1 MSRNAL
7 GFRIAPA
14 VAVPALLSLIALAP
28 AATPAAAQR
37 RLPRASGSYSLAQIL
52 SYPYTEE
59 LTASATQPRLAWVFV
74 REGVRNVWV
83 ASGPDFAPHQLTD
96 YRSDDGQE
104 LTNLSISGDGKYVV
118 YVRGGDHDAN
128 WDAEGGLQPNP
139 SHSAVQPKVQ
149 IWSVALGDGA
159 SRATPK
165 LLADGDLPVLSPSGD
180 RVVFVKDNQ
189 LSVVPTSGS
198 APATT
203 LFFARGTIGSPVWS
217 PRGDRLAF
225 VSSRGDHSFVGVFSS
240 DSAPIRYL
248 APSTSN
254 DGAPAWSPDGTHIA
268 FVRRPGTGG
277 VPETMLDLHP
287 DPWQIWTADASTGEG
302 HMVWKSPV
310 TLRGS
315 FPETQGEANL
325 AWGAGDRLVFLSD
338 MDGWPHLYSVPVSGG
353 APLLLTPGTFMA
365 EFVTMTPDHSAI
377 VYNANTGNTAGDYD
391 RRHLFR
397 VAVDRAAPVELTP
410 GDGLEW
416 LPRVLGDGRTI
427 AYIGAG
433 VQRPPLPSIVP
444 LSGGAP
450 RALAADVIPPQF
462 PSASLITPKPVT
474 FKAADGTE
482 VHGQL
487 FAQAGDAREKPAL
500 IFVHGGPP
508 RQMLLGWHYMD
519 YYSNAYAV
527 NQYLANHG
535 YVVLVGE
542 LPPRHRLRTRLSSSG
557 ARGPVGRIRVSGCR
571 GWRRVSAR
579 TAGGRR
585 IAYRDLGR
593 LVRRISHRARARAQL
608 GHLQGRRRS
617 ARRAQLDR
625 GLRLGAHEPAATL
638 REGRHHACAQCRV
651 AVLACRLDGDV
662 EKSGAADPGR

>member
-1 MSRNAL
+1 M
-7 GFRIAPA
+7 
-14 VAVPALLSLIALAP
+14 
-28 AATPAAAQR
+28 
-37 RLPRASGSYSLAQIL
+37 
-52 SYPYTEE
+52 
-59 LTASATQPRLAWVFV
+59 
-74 REGVRNVWV
+74 
-83 ASGPDFAPHQLTD
+83 
-96 YRSDDGQE
+96 
-104 LTNLSISGDGKYVV
+104 
-118 YVRGGDHDAN
+118 RGGDHDAN

-139 SHSAVQPKVQ
+139 NHSPVQPKVQ
-149 IWSVALGDGA
+149 IWSVAIGNGA
-159 SRATPK
+159 RATPK
-165 LLADGDLPVLSPSGD
+165 LLADGDYPVLTPSGD

-189 LSVVPTSGS
+189 LSVVPTNGS
-198 APATT
+198 APAKT

-225 VSSRGDHSFVGVFSS
+225 VSNRGDHSFVGVFST

-254 DGAPAWSPDGTHIA
+254 DGAPAWSPDGTRIA

-277 VPETMLDLHP
+277 VPETLLEQHP
-287 DPWQIWTADASTGEG
+287 DPWEIWTADASTGQG

-325 AWGAGDRLVFLSD
+325 VWGTGDRLVFLSD
-338 MDGWPHLYSVPVSGG
+338 MDGWPHLYSVPVTGG
-353 APLLLTPGTFMA
+353 APLLLTPGAFMA
-365 EFVTMTPDHSAI
+365 EYVTETPDHSAI
-377 VYNANTGNTAGDYD
+377 VYNANTGTTAGDYD

-397 VAVDRAAPVELTP
+397 VPVDRASPVALTS

-416 LPRVLGDGRTI
+416 SPRVLGDGRTV

-433 VQRPPLPSIVP
+433 VQRPPLPSVVP

-450 RALAADVIPPQF
+450 RALAADVIPAQF

-487 FAQAGDAREKPAL
+487 FARAGDARKKPAL

-527 NQYLANHG
+527 NQYLADHG
-535 YVVLVGE
+535 FVVLVGQ
-542 LPPRHRLRTRLSSSG
+542 LPARHRLRPRVPSSATHAGPRG
-557 ARGPVGRIRVSGCR
+557 ASEYQDVRRG
-571 GWRRVSAR
+571 RRVSAAR
-579 TAGGRR
+579 SPDVDADAHRH
-585 IAYRDLGR
+585 LGR
-593 LVRRISHRARARAQL
+593 LVRRLSHRARARAQL
-608 GHLQGRRRS
+608 RHLQGRRRS
-617 ARRAQLDR
+617 ARRARLDR
-625 GLRLGAHEPAATL
+625 RLRLGARRSLQL
-638 REGRHHACAQCRV
+638 RYEKGDRDARARMSRGSPRPSHRWRRWSSP
-651 AVLACRLDGDV
+651 VLLIQGDDDRNV
-662 EKSGAADPGR
+662 HFHQTVDLARRSRRSTCPSRSW